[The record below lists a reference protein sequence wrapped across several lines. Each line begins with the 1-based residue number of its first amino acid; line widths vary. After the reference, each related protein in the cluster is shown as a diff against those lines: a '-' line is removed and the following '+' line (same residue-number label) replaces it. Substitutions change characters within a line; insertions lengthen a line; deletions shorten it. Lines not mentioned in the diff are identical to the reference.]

1 MTCRR
6 QIMYGSFGYS
16 FDKASCSKNCT
27 CKSLVKSDTNYYDL
41 EDVSIQTRA
50 DKDELNLNKWEV
62 EFLYQKILAEAK
74 QLSLPRRETLSRKT
88 IQVSVDYIMILI
100 NQLFISIHCRKSS
113 KDAPH
118 LYKRWLRYVE

>member
-1 MTCRR
+1 
-6 QIMYGSFGYS
+6 
-16 FDKASCSKNCT
+16 
-27 CKSLVKSDTNYYDL
+27 VKSDTNYYDL

-74 QLSLPRRETLSRKT
+74 QSSLPRRETLSRKT